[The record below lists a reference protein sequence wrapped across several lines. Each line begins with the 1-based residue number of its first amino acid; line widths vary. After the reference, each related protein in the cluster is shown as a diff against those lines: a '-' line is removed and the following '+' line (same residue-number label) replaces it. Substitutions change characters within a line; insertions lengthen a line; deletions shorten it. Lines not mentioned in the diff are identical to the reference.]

1 MIIQPVLDN
10 LKIAALNEM
19 QEAVISATKTG
30 NDILVL
36 APTGSGKTLAF
47 LLPVL
52 ANLNAGVKG
61 VQCLI
66 LVPSRELA
74 LQIEQVFKQM
84 GTGFK
89 VNCCYGGHPI
99 KTERNNLEQAPAVLI
114 GTPGRIAYHL
124 RHQNFDES
132 TITALVLDEFDKAL
146 EFGFTEDMSYI
157 IRQLLSLKQRILTSA
172 TAMDEIPEF
181 TGLKNLVLIDFLK
194 DIQIAPDLKLKKI
207 HTTAEDKLVT
217 LFELICKIGSKTTL
231 IFCNHRETVD
241 RISDLL

>member
-1 MIIQPVLDN
+1 MMLQPVLDN
-10 LKIAALNEM
+10 LKITALNQM
-19 QEAVISATKTG
+19 QKAAFAATKKG

-52 ANLNAGVKG
+52 NNLSKDNKG
-61 VQCLI
+61 VQCLV

-99 KTERNNLEQAPAVLI
+99 KTERNNLEQPPAVLI

-132 TITALVLDEFDKAL
+132 TITTLVLDEFDKAL

-157 IRQLLSLKQRILTSA
+157 IGQLLSLKQRILTSA
-172 TAMDEIPEF
+172 TAMEEIPAF
-181 TGLKNLVLIDFLK
+181 TGLKNVVNIDFLK
-194 DIQIAPDLKLKKI
+194 DVQIAPDLKLKKVQ
-207 HTTAEDKLVT
+207 TTAEDKLDT

-231 IFCNHRETVD
+231 IFCNHRETVE
-241 RISDLL
+241 